1 MTRDVDF
8 NDAFAF
14 DEVEVREDGLRFSD
28 ARFAEMALEHAAG
41 NEDEH
46 AFFDAAHDEAEWDA
60 RFGAAARAAGVDD
73 DDLAMEF
80 LGGDRI
86 DVEIPA
92 FSLDSP
98 YEQARVH

>member
-1 MTRDVDF
+1 VTRDVDF

-14 DEVEVREDGLRFSD
+14 DEVEVREDGFRFSD

-60 RFGAAARAAGVDD
+60 RFGAAARAAG
-73 DDLAMEF
+73 
-80 LGGDRI
+80 GGRRRPGDGVPRRGRAR
-86 DVEIPA
+86 A
-92 FSLDSP
+92 FS
-98 YEQARVH
+98 ARPRDDAR